1 MSAIPGMPKEYLGD
15 GAYADFDGYHVV
27 LTTEDGR
34 SIQNRVCLEPE
45 VLHNF
50 EQYVQR
56 LKDFAAAWRAQEEAA
71 VAGTQSPED
80 SAGEHPQP
88 GGDRGP

>member
-1 MSAIPGMPKEYLGD
+1 MPKEYLGD

-27 LTTEDGR
+27 LTTENDISTTSR
-34 SIQNRVCLEPE
+34 ICLEPE

-56 LKDFAAAWRAQEEAA
+56 LKDFAAAWRAREVA
-71 VAGTQSPED
+71 AGTQTPED
-80 SAGEHPQP
+80 YAGEHPQP
-88 GGDRGP
+88 DGDRGP